1 MSIVVRYSPQPPAS
15 KEQYDKSTELFN
27 SQFGEGFVPDGCE
40 MHVAFVDSNGNV
52 RVSEIWDSREQ
63 WQAFGEKLMPIR
75 SCQNTACGK
84 AVRPSVVRSF
94 AVRVKAK
101 AQKLWSA
108 GSQLAPPRG
117 CSVVTT

>member
-27 SQFGEGFVPDGCE
+27 SQFGEGFIPDGCE

-63 WQAFGEKLMPIR
+63 WQAFGEKLMPIL
-75 SCQNTACGK
+75 SEIG
-84 AVRPSVVRSF
+84 
-94 AVRVKAK
+94 
-101 AQKLWSA
+101 
-108 GSQLAPPRG
+108 
-117 CSVVTT
+117 VTPGEPEVFEVYRLEKR